1 MNIQPPKE
9 NLVDQ
14 VIRYLAPV
22 RAHQRLRARYM
33 LAIVGGY
40 AGASTS
46 RRALST
52 WKPKELDADSA
63 ILGDLPNLRDRSNDL
78 LRNSPLAV
86 GAVNTACTN
95 IVGTGLKLQARLD
108 RDVVKISEEEA
119 NIWESKTEREWRL
132 WSESQDCDVSRT
144 LSFIY
149 QQELAFRKTLE
160 DGDSFILMPKI
171 RRNGNPYTL
180 ALQIIE
186 AARVCNADN
195 GRDTPTLAGGV
206 ERDESGAPI
215 QYHIMEQHPGAMLYG
230 KMRSWTKIP
239 AFGEKTGLRNVIHL
253 YKVLRPGQ
261 SRGVP
266 YLAPVIET
274 LKQLDRYT
282 EAELMA
288 VVISSMFTIF
298 IETEMGGTNLGP
310 MIGDQAVNAAKNSSD
325 EDLKLG
331 SGAIVGLRP
340 GEKIESADP
349 SRPNTAFDPFVKA
362 ILQQIGVALEIPFE
376 VLIGHFSASYSAS
389 RAALLEAWRFFK
401 GRRKWLSDCFCQLVY
416 ENFLW
421 EAVAIGRIAA
431 PGFFKDPLLR
441 KAYCG
446 ALWIGDAPSQ
456 IDPEKEVDAAE
467 KRLELGITT
476 LDEET
481 TNLTGGDFETNYP
494 RIKKEREMLKQIG
507 MWPPP
512 GKVLAP
518 PGPQKPL
525 MGQEMQE

>member
-1 MNIQPPKE
+1 
-9 NLVDQ
+9 
-14 VIRYLAPV
+14 
-22 RAHQRLRARYM
+22 M
-33 LAIVGGY
+33 LAV
-40 AGASTS
+40 AGAYTGASLS

-63 ILGDLPNLRDRSNDL
+63 ILGDLSALRDRSSDL
-78 LRNSPLAV
+78 LRNSPLAL
-86 GAVNTACTN
+86 GAINTSCTN

-108 RDVVKISEEEA
+108 RDVIKLSEEEA
-119 NIWESKTEREWRL
+119 DAWESKTEREWRL
-132 WSESQDCDVSRT
+132 WSESQDCDSSRT

-160 DGDSFILMPKI
+160 DGDSFILIPRIK
-171 RRNGNPYTL
+171 RNGNPYTL
-180 ALQIIE
+180 SLQIIE
-186 AARVCNADN
+186 GARVCNADN

-206 ERDESGAPI
+206 ERDEAGAPTS
-215 QYHIMEQHPGAMLYG
+215 YHILDQHPGAMLYG
-230 KMRSWTKIP
+230 KIRSWTKVR
-239 AFGEKTGLRNVIHL
+239 AFGEQTGLRNIIHL

-274 LKQLDRYT
+274 IKQLDKYT
-282 EAELMA
+282 EAEIMA
-288 VVISSMFTIF
+288 AVIASMFTVF
-298 IETEMGGTNLGP
+298 IKTEMGTSGLAP
-310 MIGDQAVNAAKNSSD
+310 MVGDAQVDAAKSGSD
-325 EDLKLG
+325 EDMKLAA
-331 SGAIVGLRP
+331 GAIIGLRQ
-340 GEKIESADP
+340 GESTEFADP
-349 SRPNTAFDPFVKA
+349 SRPNSQFDAFVKS
-362 ILQQIGVALEIPFE
+362 ILQQVGVALEIPFE
-376 VLIGHFSASYSAS
+376 ILIGHFSASYSAS

-401 GRRKWLSDCFCQLVY
+401 GRRKWLADCLCQIVY

-431 PGFFKDPLLR
+431 PGFFSDPLLR

-456 IDPEKEVDAAE
+456 IDPEKEVNAAE
-467 KRLELGITT
+467 KRIDLGLST

-494 RIKKEREMLKQIG
+494 RIKKERKMMKRIG

-512 GKVLAP
+512 GKALAP
-518 PGPQKPL
+518 GAPGSTEKPQNQL